1 MSELINLREYTKHIV
16 MGRHSTVSNLSLS
29 EEQRIYMD
37 ELRKDLDKIVP
48 DWDTIKIAIKLKGD
62 PDE

>member
-1 MSELINLREYTKHIV
+1 

>member
-1 MSELINLREYTKHIV
+1 MSETKKMIAYIV
-16 MGRHSTVSNLSLS
+16 MGRHSTVSDLSLT

-48 DWDTIKIAIKLKGD
+48 NWETIKI
-62 PDE
+62 EVY